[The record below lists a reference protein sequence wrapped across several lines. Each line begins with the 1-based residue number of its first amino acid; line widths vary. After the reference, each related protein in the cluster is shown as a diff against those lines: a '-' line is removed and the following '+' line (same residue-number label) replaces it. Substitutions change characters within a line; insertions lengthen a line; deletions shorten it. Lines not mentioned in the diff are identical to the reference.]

1 MSSSQT
7 FSLANRSLKLTTRED
22 IIPHLQPLEAPDSIT
37 LIHLNGNTIGVPA
50 SQTLAT
56 YLSKQERLEYA
67 NLADIFTSRLVD
79 EIPPALSSLL
89 EALLQCPKLHTI
101 DLSDNAFG
109 LMTIAPL
116 VSFLKAHT
124 PLRHLVLNNNGLG
137 PRAGAMIAEALTE
150 LAIAKEEARKQG
162 KDVPELETII
172 CGRNRLES
180 GSMNAWAKAFKG
192 HCEVKI
198 VKMVQNGIR
207 QEGIATLL
215 RDGLAVCKSL
225 EVVDLQDNTFTMTG
239 SRVLAEVVG
248 GWKSLSELG
257 VGDCLLGARGG
268 VLMAESL
275 AKGGN
280 KSLRTLRAQYNEI
293 DGKGLQALLGSVAA
307 GGLDGLRRIELNGNK
322 FSEDDVMVLKL
333 REILDQRRED
343 AGGEEDDEG
352 WGLDSLS
359 DMEEEEDEEEEDE
372 DEDEEA
378 DEEEEEEDKEDE
390 REGKAEKLLEDADQE
405 ENAKVSQKKDK
416 DVDDLADTLG
426 KTEI

>member
-1 MSSSQT
+1 M
-7 FSLANRSLKLTTRED
+7 
-22 IIPHLQPLEAPDSIT
+22 
-37 LIHLNGNTIGVPA
+37 
-50 SQTLAT
+50 
-56 YLSKQERLEYA
+56 
-67 NLADIFTSRLVD
+67 D

-192 HCEVKI
+192 HREVKI

-248 GWKSLSELG
+248 GWRSLSELG

-359 DMEEEEDEEEEDE
+359 DMEEEEDEEEDE

-378 DEEEEEEDKEDE
+378 GEEEEEEDKEDE
-390 REGKAEKLLEDADQE
+390 REGKTEKVLEDADQE

>member
-37 LIHLNGNTIGVPA
+37 LIHLNGNTVGVPA

-56 YLSKQERLEYA
+56 YLSKQHRLEYA

-192 HCEVKI
+192 HREVKI

-225 EVVDLQDNTFTMTG
+225 EVVDLQDNTFTTTG

-248 GWKSLSELG
+248 GWRSLSELG

-293 DGKGLQALLGSVAA
+293 DGKGLQALLGSVAP

-343 AGGEEDDEG
+343 AGGKEDDEG

-359 DMEEEEDEEEEDE
+359 DMEEDE
-372 DEDEEA
+372 DVDEEA
-378 DEEEEEEDKEDE
+378 GEEEEEEDKEDG
-390 REGKAEKLLEDADQE
+390 REGKAEKVLEDADQE